1 MSTNTKTD
9 TNADTKTDVKADAQ
23 AETEADERA
32 AAVIAAAIEARECA
46 LARYSKFS
54 VGAALE
60 AEDGTV
66 YAGCNIESAAY
77 ELTMCAERVTI
88 WKALSEGARR
98 FTRLAV
104 AADTER
110 LTPPC
115 GACRQIIWEF
125 CGDIPVTLANL
136 RGETETLQ
144 MADLLPRPFDA
155 QFLEETGA
163 PKT

>member
-1 MSTNTKTD
+1 LSTNTK
-9 TNADTKTDVKADAQ
+9 ADTKTD
-23 AETEADERA
+23 ERTA
-32 AAVIAAAIEARECA
+32 ALITAAINARNCA
-46 LARYSKFS
+46 LARYSRFC

-66 YAGCNIESAAY
+66 YTGCNIESAAY

-98 FTRLAV
+98 FTHLAV

-125 CGDIPVTLANL
+125 CGNIPVTLANL

-155 QFLEETGA
+155 QFLEETSGEERS
-163 PKT
+163 